1 MHLPRAVF
9 WNALSGTDAAG
20 CGPGMDLLL
29 KFLAKGIERSN
40 IGGHASGIRQ
50 DLAYGW
56 TDYSMKLT
64 SPFKLLCA
72 TGLFALFSSTISK
85 SPVLPLFATSLGAD
99 PSGVGL
105 VASVSAFM
113 GVVASI
119 PAGILS
125 DRWGRKRML
134 IASSFVFATAPFL
147 YLLVT
152 DIWQLA
158 AVRFYH
164 GLATAIF
171 VPIGMALVSDL
182 FHQERGE
189 KMGWFST
196 STLLGRFIA
205 PLAGG
210 GILGVLAADPA
221 FSYRIVYLVCGI
233 AGVMVFILALRI
245 PEASSLQNNGRHWK
259 DSFSIFR
266 SVISDRAIVIT
277 ALVEAAIL
285 FAYGTFET
293 FLPLYALQSGLSAY
307 EIGIF
312 LSSHV
317 ITLALTKPFMGK
329 FSDRHGRR
337 PQIFTGALIGA
348 VSIAGI
354 ALFSTF
360 LPILCFSILF
370 GLSMSILT
378 SATAAHIA
386 DLSKAEGR
394 GSAMG
399 VLGSVMDIG
408 HTTGPIVAG
417 IIAAAFGFSYA
428 FVGAGVVLAFTAVL
442 FLQLAAKRA

>member
-1 MHLPRAVF
+1 
-9 WNALSGTDAAG
+9 
-20 CGPGMDLLL
+20 
-29 KFLAKGIERSN
+29 
-40 IGGHASGIRQ
+40 
-50 DLAYGW
+50 
-56 TDYSMKLT
+56 MKLT
-64 SPFKLLCA
+64 SPFTLLCA

-125 DRWGRKRML
+125 DRWGRRRML
-134 IASSFVFATAPFL
+134 LASSFVFATAPFL
-147 YLLVT
+147 YFLVT

-164 GLATAIF
+164 GLATAVF
-171 VPIGMALVSDL
+171 VPVGMALVSDL

-210 GILGVLAADPA
+210 GILGALAADPA

-233 AGVMVFILALRI
+233 AGMIMFVLALHI
-245 PEASSLQNNGRHWK
+245 PETSTLKTNNRRWK
-259 DSFSIFR
+259 DTFITFR
-266 SVISDRAIVIT
+266 SVISNRAIVIT

-307 EIGIF
+307 EIGVF

-317 ITLALTKPFMGK
+317 ITLALTKPFMGR

-337 PQIFTGALIGA
+337 PQICAGALSGA

-360 LPILCFSILF
+360 LPLLGFSILF

-386 DLSKAEGR
+386 DLSRAEGR

-417 IIAAAFGFSYA
+417 IIAAAFGFGPA
-428 FVGAGVVLAFTAVL
+428 FIAAGAVL
-442 FLQLAAKRA
+442 VLSAIGFGLLAR

>member
-1 MHLPRAVF
+1 
-9 WNALSGTDAAG
+9 
-20 CGPGMDLLL
+20 
-29 KFLAKGIERSN
+29 
-40 IGGHASGIRQ
+40 
-50 DLAYGW
+50 
-56 TDYSMKLT
+56 MKLT
-64 SPFKLLCA
+64 SPFTLLCA

-125 DRWGRKRML
+125 DRWGRRRML
-134 IASSFVFATAPFL
+134 LASSFVFATAPFL
-147 YLLVT
+147 YFLVT

-164 GLATAIF
+164 GLATAVF
-171 VPIGMALVSDL
+171 VPVGMALVFDL

-210 GILGVLAADPA
+210 GILGALAADPA

-233 AGVMVFILALRI
+233 AGMIMFVLALHI
-245 PEASSLQNNGRHWK
+245 PETSTLKTNNRRWK
-259 DSFSIFR
+259 DTFITFR
-266 SVISDRAIVIT
+266 SVISNRAIVIT

-307 EIGIF
+307 EIGVF

-317 ITLALTKPFMGK
+317 ITLALTKPFMGR

-337 PQIFTGALIGA
+337 PQICAGALSGA

-360 LPILCFSILF
+360 LPLLGFSILF

-386 DLSKAEGR
+386 DLSRAEGR

-417 IIAAAFGFSYA
+417 IIAAAFGFGPA
-428 FVGAGVVLAFTAVL
+428 FIAAGAVL
-442 FLQLAAKRA
+442 VLSAIGFGLLAR